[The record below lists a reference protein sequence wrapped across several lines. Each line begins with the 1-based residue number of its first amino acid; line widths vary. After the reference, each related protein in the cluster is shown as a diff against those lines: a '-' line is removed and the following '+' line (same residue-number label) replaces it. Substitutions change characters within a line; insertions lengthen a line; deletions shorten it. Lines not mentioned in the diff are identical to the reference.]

1 MLCVRPSTGLPLLG
15 RPATALSV
23 GLLSLLM
30 PLLHSA
36 PASADTRRVHC
47 HLNVKSPV
55 IKKTQVAANCQ
66 FSQFQGNAYVV
77 MYPGNRAPLE
87 FDFPTAKQNL
97 NYERTNRP
105 GGIRFKTPYLTLK
118 VFWNDPG
125 TSHSF

>member
-1 MLCVRPSTGLPLLG
+1 MADINMRFAFLSASAALLG
-15 RPATALSV
+15 I
-23 GLLSLLM
+23 GLLSS
-30 PLLHSA
+30 PVQA
-36 PASADTRRVHC
+36 ETRKAFC

-66 FSQFQGNAYVV
+66 FSQFQSNAYVV